1 MSEHEKSNGRTVAE
15 WVTLGV
21 SIAILVAVFGAITW
35 FYFTRNSSEAII
47 EVTPR
52 PEQARQARDAYYV
65 PIEITNT
72 GGRTAANVQIVVLHD
87 SGDGNSETSEF
98 SIQFLAGGA
107 TSRGTAVFR
116 TDPNAGTF
124 TVDVI
129 SYLEP

>member
-1 MSEHEKSNGRTVAE
+1 MSEQGKPDKRTVAE

-35 FYFTRNSSEAII
+35 FYFTRNSADAVI
-47 EVTPR
+47 EVKPR
-52 PEQARQARDAYYV
+52 AELTRQIADAYYV

-72 GGRTAANVQIVVLHD
+72 GGRTAADVQVVVSHA
-87 SGDGNSETSEF
+87 SGDDHKETSQF

-107 TSRGTAVFR
+107 TSRGMAVFH
-116 TDPNAGTF
+116 TDPASGEI